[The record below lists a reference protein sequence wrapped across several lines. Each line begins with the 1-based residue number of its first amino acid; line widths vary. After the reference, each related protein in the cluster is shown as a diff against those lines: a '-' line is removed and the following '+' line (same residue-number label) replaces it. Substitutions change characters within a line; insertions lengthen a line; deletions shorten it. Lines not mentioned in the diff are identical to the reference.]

1 VAGRDRFDDIAERS
15 GEHPIDTACRAG
27 MLSWDPVVAGLDYP
41 ESLRWHDG
49 ALWFSDFYQQR
60 VVAVGPTGAETIL
73 AVPGQPSGLG
83 WLPDGSLLVVEMR
96 PRRVL
101 RVSPGRPV
109 AVHADLGPWCAGLA
123 NDMLV
128 APDGSAYVGHLGFDF
143 FGGGPFATAE
153 LLLVDAAGSVSVAA
167 KDLAVPNGCLLADD
181 GETLIVAETFR
192 GCLTSFRRAPDGTL
206 SERRS
211 IRLTGVTPDGIC
223 GGADGEVWVADPPK
237 QRIVRVANG
246 RVAGFL
252 ETPSQPFSCVLG
264 GKDRRLLYVG
274 VADGH
279 DPASTPGG
287 SGRILAVR
295 VDEARSEAARSGA
308 SGRT

>member
-1 VAGRDRFDDIAERS
+1 
-15 GEHPIDTACRAG
+15 
-27 MLSWDPVVAGLDYP
+27 MLSWRSVVTGLDYP

-49 ALWFSDFYQQR
+49 ALWFSDFYQHR
-60 VVAVGPTGAETIL
+60 VVTVGPDGAETIL

-83 WLPDGSLLVVEMR
+83 WMPDGSLLVVEMR

-101 RVSPGRPV
+101 RLAADGDV
-109 AVHADLGPWCAGLA
+109 AVHADLEPWCAGLA

-143 FGGGPFATAE
+143 FAGAPFAPAE

-181 GETLIVAETFR
+181 GATLIVAETFR

-206 SERRS
+206 AERQS
-211 IRLTGVTPDGIC
+211 IPLSGVTPDGIC
-223 GGADGEVWVADPPK
+223 GDPGGEVWVADPP
-237 QRIVRVANG
+237 QCRVVRVVDG
-246 RVAGFL
+246 RIAGWVD
-252 ETPSQPFSCVLG
+252 TPWQPFSCVLG

-287 SGRILAVR
+287 TGRILAVP
-295 VDEARSEAARSGA
+295 VDEARSEAARCGA
-308 SGRT
+308 V

>member
-1 VAGRDRFDDIAERS
+1 ML
-15 GEHPIDTACRAG
+15 RARESR

-49 ALWFSDFYQQR
+49 ALWFSDFYQHR
-60 VVAVGPTGAETIL
+60 VMTLGPRGAETIL
-73 AVPGQPSGLG
+73 EVPGQPSGLG
-83 WLPDGSLLVVEMR
+83 WLPDGSLLVVEMH

-101 RVSPGRPV
+101 RFSADRGV

-128 APDGSAYVGHLGFDF
+128 TPDGSAYVGHLGFDF
-143 FGGGPFATAE
+143 FGGAPFATAE

-181 GETLIVAETFR
+181 GATLIVAETFR

-206 SERRS
+206 SERHS
-211 IRLTGVTPDGIC
+211 TRLSGVTPDGIC
-223 GGADGEVWVADPPK
+223 GGADGEVWVADPP
-237 QRIVRVANG
+237 QRRIVRVVDG
-246 RVAGFL
+246 RIAGWVD
-252 ETPSQPFSCVLG
+252 TPSQPFSCVLG
-264 GKDRRLLYVG
+264 GEDRRLLYVG

-279 DPASTPGG
+279 DPASTPAGT
-287 SGRILAVR
+287 GRILAAP
-295 VDEARSEAARSGA
+295 VDEVRSEAARHRVA
-308 SGRT
+308 